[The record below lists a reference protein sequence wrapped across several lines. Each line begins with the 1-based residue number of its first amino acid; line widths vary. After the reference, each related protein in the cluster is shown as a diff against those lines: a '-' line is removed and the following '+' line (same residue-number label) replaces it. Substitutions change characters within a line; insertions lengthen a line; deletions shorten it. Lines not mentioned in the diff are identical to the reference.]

1 MPDADAELIV
11 ELEHAEGRR
20 VSRYYMDQRDRDFT
34 TYIRSPPPCMRFYM
48 KIRRRPGLQKGRV
61 WSEYEIRIQR
71 LLYSK
76 EFSGRLRSG
85 LEIRSGR
92 TCLNSQID
100 DTTSSTRKEHLY
112 AKTAMKQA
120 GCTTA
125 CATAT

>member
-1 MPDADAELIV
+1 MPDADAELVV

-20 VSRYYMDQRDRDFT
+20 FSRHYMDQRDGDFT
-34 TYIRSPPPCMRFYM
+34 TYIRSPPPCMRSYT
-48 KIRRRPGLQKGRV
+48 KTRRRPGLQKGRG

-76 EFSGRLRSG
+76 GFSGRLRSDLG
-85 LEIRSGR
+85 IRSGR
-92 TCLNSQID
+92 TCLESQND
-100 DTTSSTRKEHLY
+100 DTTNSTRKEHLY